1 MRQLRTGASR
11 PRFLLVVAA
20 ISVITL
26 AASSPIYSAVR
37 GSHATRNAFALPAAA
52 ASGTAA
58 PDCSIAA
65 ASAAATAAHFGVEPA
80 LGRTPI
86 NHVICGPF
94 LGSGSQAMAA
104 MVAVPAG
111 CGVSQGWAVF
121 RFAAGVWQLVMH
133 QDNGALRLDAVG
145 SDIRETQGYP
155 RAGDAYCHPSR
166 MRTRIWHWN
175 GTHLVASPWKVTPT
189 AAPADGALK
198 DGFFKTPSGNIV
210 CYHSPGPKDLPRAFL
225 ACGITSGLKPAP
237 PRRACQ
243 EGGYAGDRVEL
254 HATGRVYV
262 PSCAGD
268 PGALVGLPVARLLG
282 YGKRWSGGGF
292 RCVSTYKGLICRN
305 KSGHGFFLS
314 GSRHK
319 FRHDR

>member
-1 MRQLRTGASR
+1 MRQFRTRASR
-11 PRFLLVVAA
+11 SRFLFVLAA
-20 ISVITL
+20 TSVIIL

-37 GSHATRNAFALPAAA
+37 GSPVIGHTSASPVVA
-52 ASGTAA
+52 ASSIAT

-65 ASAAATAAHFGVEPA
+65 ASEAATAAQFDVDPG

-86 NHVICGPF
+86 NQVICGPF
-94 LGSGSQAMAA
+94 LGPGSQAMAA
-104 MVAVPAG
+104 MVAVPTG
-111 CGVSQGWAVF
+111 CGFSIGWAVF
-121 RFAAGVWQLVMH
+121 RFAGTVWQMVMK
-133 QDNGALRLDAVG
+133 QDNGALRLQAVG

-155 RAGDAYCHPSR
+155 RPGDAYCHPSR

-175 GTHLVASPWKVTPT
+175 GTRFVASSWKVTPA
-189 AAPADGALK
+189 AAPAENAFK

-225 ACGITSGLKPAP
+225 GCGIKSGLKPAP
-237 PRRACQ
+237 PRRTCQ

-254 HATGRVYV
+254 LATGRVHV

-268 PGALVGLPVARLLG
+268 PGALVGLPVARVLG
-282 YGKRWSGGGF
+282 YGKSWSGGGL
-292 RCVSTYKGLICRN
+292 RCVSGFKGLTCRN

-314 GSRHK
+314 RAHWRA
-319 FRHDR
+319 F